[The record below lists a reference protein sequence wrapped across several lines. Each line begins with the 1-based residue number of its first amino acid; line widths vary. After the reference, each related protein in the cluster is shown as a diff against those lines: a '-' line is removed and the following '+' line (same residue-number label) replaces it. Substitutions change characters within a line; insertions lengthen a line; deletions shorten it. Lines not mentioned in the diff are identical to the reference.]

1 MLTAIIL
8 AIVLSVAT
16 LVMLI
21 VDIIIPSPELSTA
34 ILIVF
39 VITLIGWMY
48 ISYFLINQ
56 KRREL
61 FSKKISQLDRSNEKL
76 ENLFVLLDY
85 IEGRETNLDVVK
97 VSLNGIYFSPSSMRK
112 HPEKAKKK
120 ELYNL
125 LIEYYLT
132 LTRDKYTES
141 IVWDYNINFFTWR
154 CIGITSC
161 VGMIGISILMICHS
175 YIPHPNEVLYV
186 ALYVVF
192 GSLFVPLIAKFFGH
206 FI

>member
-1 MLTAIIL
+1 MFIAIII
-8 AIVLSVAT
+8 AILLTITT

-21 VDIIIPSPELSTA
+21 VDIFLVSVELSIA
-34 ILIVF
+34 LVIVF
-39 VITLIGWMY
+39 AVTLIGWMY
-48 ISYFLINQ
+48 ISYYLINQ

-61 FSKKISQLDRSNEKL
+61 FSEKISSLDRSNEKL

-120 ELYNL
+120 DLYNL

-132 LTRDKYTES
+132 LTRDKYVDS
-141 IVWDYNINFFTWR
+141 FIWDYNINFFTWR

-161 VGMIGISILMICHS
+161 IGMMGISILMICHS
-175 YIPHPNEVLYV
+175 NIPHPNEVLYTSF
-186 ALYVVF
+186 YIIF